1 MHLILKGMIEL
12 TTNTGFDLSKG
23 SITIE
28 TDVIAKIAGYIATS
42 CYGVVGMAH
51 RSKTDEFASLL
62 KKDNLTKGI
71 KVTTIDKK
79 VTLDMHIIVEYGTNI
94 TVVCNSIISNVRY
107 QVNKLTGLEV
117 ENVNVFVE
125 GFRVQE

>member
-1 MHLILKGMIEL
+1 MSIG
-12 TTNTGFDLSKG
+12 TGFDLSKG

-28 TDVIAKIAGYIATS
+28 TDVIAKIAGYIATG

-62 KKDNLTKGI
+62 KKDNLAKGI
-71 KVTTIDKK
+71 KVTVTDKK

-94 TVVCNSIISNVRY
+94 TVVCNSIISNVQY
-107 QVNKLTGLEV
+107 QVNKLTGLDV
-117 ENVNVFVE
+117 ESVNVFVE
-125 GFRVQE
+125 GFRVHE

>member
-1 MHLILKGMIEL
+1 MGIKDANNMGAAMAGAAYNTL
-12 TTNTGFDLSKG
+12 TTHLQDLNRSPHYYDAIFTGDL
-23 SITIE
+23 
-28 TDVIAKIAGYIATS
+28 GYI
-42 CYGVVGMAH
+42 G
-51 RSKTDEFASLL
+51 KDIINDLL

-71 KVTTIDKK
+71 KVSVVDKK

-94 TVVCNSIISNVRY
+94 TVVCNSIISNVQY